1 MNAALRLGFPAALG
15 AYLIWGSLPLYIRA
29 MKHVGAL
36 ELLSHRVIWSL
47 PTAIVLIALAA
58 NWRDVKAAFSGANLK
73 WLALS
78 GVLIG
83 ANWSIYIWAINA
95 EHAIEA
101 SLGYYINPLVN
112 VLLGMLIFSEKLRPA
127 QWAAVAIAATG
138 VGVMAVAFGHV
149 PWVALGL
156 CATFASYSVIRK
168 KVSIDSRAG
177 FLVEVIILLPLA
189 LGWLVWFA
197 TTQPGGRWMGE
208 GGWDIP
214 LLLAA
219 GPITAAPL
227 ILFALAA
234 KRLKL
239 STLGMLQYIGP
250 TIQFLIAVAV
260 FKEAFTL
267 HHAVAFGFIWTALIV
282 FTADSLMG
290 EAKARRLAR
299 TAVPV

>member
-29 MKHVGAL
+29 MKHVGAF
-36 ELLSHRVIWSL
+36 ELLAHRVIWSV

-58 NWRDVKAAFSGANLK
+58 NWRDVRAAFAGSNLK

-83 ANWSIYIWAINA
+83 ANWAIYIWAVNA
-95 EHAIEA
+95 GRTMEA

-112 VLLGMLIFSEKLRPA
+112 VLLGMLIFSETLRPA
-127 QWAAVAIAATG
+127 QWVAVVIAS
-138 VGVMAVAFGHV
+138 VGVAVMAFAFGHV
-149 PWVALGL
+149 PWVALAL
-156 CATFASYSVIRK
+156 CTTFAFYSVIRK
-168 KVSIDSRAG
+168 KVAIDSRAG
-177 FLVEVIILLPLA
+177 FLVEVALLAPLA
-189 LGWLVWFA
+189 CGWLVWFA

-208 GGWDIP
+208 GGWDIG
-214 LLLAA
+214 LLMAA
-219 GPITAAPL
+219 GPITAFPL

-239 STLGMLQYIGP
+239 STIGMMQYIGP
-250 TIQFLIAVAV
+250 TLQFLIAVFV
-260 FKEAFTL
+260 FREAFTPV
-267 HHAVAFGFIWTALIV
+267 HAAAFGCIWTALVI

-299 TAVPV
+299 TARPA